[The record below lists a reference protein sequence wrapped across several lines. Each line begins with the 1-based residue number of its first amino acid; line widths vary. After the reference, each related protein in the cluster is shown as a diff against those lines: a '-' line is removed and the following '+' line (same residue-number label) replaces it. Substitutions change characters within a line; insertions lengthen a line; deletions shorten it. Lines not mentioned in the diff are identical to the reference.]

1 MKTLGTL
8 HSNYTHVVAC
18 LRKGVLGSLRYRFA
32 IVFMPCASWKT
43 MWHDNAAAQGYSGP
57 SPSTSVQAYT
67 TSRIFCFLIVLQGI
81 EHAFRKTDMRILI
94 SYMGGFYTLS
104 IDISTYHPPLSI
116 LLGKGHCHYIHEQAW
131 LGDEGH
137 SPERGIPQLLFKTIL
152 LLHVTKYQGVR

>member
-1 MKTLGTL
+1 MLYNVVCALHTCGVWNLAGMKTLGTL

-104 IDISTYHPPLSI
+104 V
-116 LLGKGHCHYIHEQAW
+116 GM
-131 LGDEGH
+131 EGVWFIQQ
-137 SPERGIPQLLFKTIL
+137 SFP
-152 LLHVTKYQGVR
+152 

>member
-1 MKTLGTL
+1 MCALHACGVWNLADMKTLGTL

-67 TSRIFCFLIVLQGI
+67 TSRMSRVL
-81 EHAFRKTDMRILI
+81 HK
-94 SYMGGFYTLS
+94 S
-104 IDISTYHPPLSI
+104 H
-116 LLGKGHCHYIHEQAW
+116 
-131 LGDEGH
+131 
-137 SPERGIPQLLFKTIL
+137 RGL
-152 LLHVTKYQGVR
+152 